1 VRAVP
6 TVEGAGSADSDE
18 DEDANVGDFSILSEG
33 VHSSDLSDS
42 GVYTAGKVDINTY
55 KRGVTLSKSQT
66 KGSLGPG
73 GMGMLRQRMDMYES
87 LNHLPPSRNTVEDA
101 LKKKKVKDE
110 EAAQRRKKK
119 PTAPAEYSPPGKA
132 KRVPVTD
139 TIDVLS
145 GLMNSTRF

>member
-1 VRAVP
+1 MTGTWKRAY
-6 TVEGAGSADSDE
+6 GAE
-18 DEDANVGDFSILSEG
+18 TCN
-33 VHSSDLSDS
+33 
-42 GVYTAGKVDINTY
+42 
-55 KRGVTLSKSQT
+55 
-66 KGSLGPG
+66 
-73 GMGMLRQRMDMYES
+73 QRRTS
-87 LNHLPPSRNTVEDA
+87 VHLPPSRNTVEDA